1 MKKLNFLLGITL
13 SGLFLFNSNLFAST
27 KDVYYT
33 TTINGKEYELIYP
46 SRDGTKKKYVLK
58 NLEKAIA
65 ESNRITEAYLKTN
78 SPAWKDLNTEEFK
91 ANNKTFRDV
100 WYQIVVERHYNKDVL
115 DAYEKFKSMQLKNH
129 EKMYDHFFKLSSN
142 EPFKEKVRAGRDDDQ
157 VIFKGHLN
165 VIKHLRTYL

>member
-13 SGLFLFNSNLFAST
+13 GGLFLFNSNLFAST
-27 KDVYYT
+27 KDVYHT
-33 TTINGKEYELIYP
+33 TTIDGKKYELIYP
-46 SRDGTKKKYVLK
+46 SRDGTKKRYVLK
-58 NLEKAIA
+58 NLEKAMA
-65 ESNRITEAYLKTN
+65 ESNRITESYLKTN
-78 SPAWKDLNTEEFK
+78 SPAWKDLNTEELK
-91 ANNKTFRDV
+91 ANNKTFRDI

-115 DAYEKFKSMQLKNH
+115 DAYEKFKFMQLKNH
-129 EKMYDHFFKLSSN
+129 EKMYNHFFKLSSN